1 MDRYLDKLAQTLTV
15 SQGKCET
22 VYVGG
27 GTPTLFD
34 LERLKHFTG
43 MLFELLQPD
52 EDTEISIEANP
63 ETLDAEKVAFLR
75 EHYTRLSMGVQ
86 SFDAGSRSR
95 IGRRCSQEK
104 LLNAVKLVQEAAFPH
119 WNCDLI

>member
-75 EHYTRLSMGVQ
+75 EH
-86 SFDAGSRSR
+86 
-95 IGRRCSQEK
+95 
-104 LLNAVKLVQEAAFPH
+104 
-119 WNCDLI
+119 